1 LDDVDLSGLSRNGPL
16 LLFGPAWRWASRPVV
31 VPAEVAGSVSGF
43 ALAVALTVIAMG
55 VAGSFVVDRAI
66 KPYQRKRLI
75 AFVDPAVDPLGAGY
89 NILQSEIAVGSG
101 RFVGKGFLSGSQ
113 SQLGFLPEKH
123 TDFIFS
129 LVGEETGFLGAL
141 FLLAV
146 YFWVAWRAFDIAIT
160 ARDYFGRYLA
170 TALGAFFTFSGLSIS
185 AWPWASC
192 P

>member
-1 LDDVDLSGLSRNGPL
+1 
-16 LLFGPAWRWASRPVV
+16 
-31 VPAEVAGSVSGF
+31 
-43 ALAVALTVIAMG
+43 
-55 VAGSFVVDRAI
+55 
-66 KPYQRKRLI
+66 LI

-141 FLLAV
+141 FLLACL
-146 YFWVAWRAFDIAIT
+146 FL
-160 ARDYFGRYLA
+160 GGLA
-170 TALGAFFTFSGLSIS
+170 GV
-185 AWPWASC
+185 
-192 P
+192 